1 LRSTPPA
8 PDPPSEGEAEAARPR
23 ICLSMNYD
31 MFITSPCQLVE
42 SWVGRELEM
51 VGR

>member
-1 LRSTPPA
+1 
-8 PDPPSEGEAEAARPR
+8 
-23 ICLSMNYD
+23 LSMNLD
-31 MFITSPCQLVE
+31 VFIASPHRLVE